1 MKRTVTK
8 KVRGFPAVDDGGVS
22 LTRVLGSAT
31 VRDFDPFLMLDSF
44 DSDNPDDYT
53 AGFPMHPH
61 RGIETVSYLAAGKMQ
76 HRDSLGHED
85 TVGDGEVQYM
95 TAGSGILHEERVPAA
110 PRMLGL
116 QLWLNLPAAEKMAAP
131 AYSAVK
137 RDEIPEVRF
146 EGGTLRV
153 LMGSF
158 GGVHGR
164 KSRHLP
170 FDYYAVHLEE
180 GASLEIGTD
189 AGRSCMIFTLEG
201 SVRIEGETVGP
212 KTAAK
217 LSGGSSVTI
226 AAEGGPAE
234 VMFMSS
240 VALGEPVCWGGPVVM
255 ASRGDLLTAF
265 RELDEGTFIKERLA
279 YEDKDR

>member
-8 KVRGFPAVDDGGVS
+8 KVRGFPAVDGGGVS

-95 TAGSGILHEERVPAA
+95 TAGSGILHEERVSAA

-201 SVRIEGETVGP
+201 AVRIEGETVGP

-217 LSGGSSVTI
+217 LSDGSSVTI

>member
-1 MKRTVTK
+1 MRRTVTK
-8 KVRGFPAVDDGGVS
+8 KVQGFRTVDGGGVS
-22 LTRVLGSAT
+22 LVRVLGNAT

-61 RGIETVSYLAAGKMQ
+61 RGIETISYLAKGKMQ

-116 QLWLNLPAAEKMAAP
+116 QLWLNLPAAEKMAKP

-137 RDEIPEVRF
+137 RDTLPEVRF
-146 EGGTLRV
+146 EGGSLRV
-153 LMGSF
+153 LMGSY
-158 GGVHGR
+158 GETHGK

-170 FDYYAVHLEE
+170 FDYYAVHLDG
-180 GASLEIGTD
+180 GASLTIETD

-201 SVRIEGETVGP
+201 SVRVEGETVGP

-217 LSGGSSVTI
+217 LSEGDSVTI

-240 VALGEPVCWGGPVVM
+240 VALGEPVYWGGPVVM
-255 ASRGDLLTAF
+255 ASHSDLWTAF
-265 RELDEGTFIKERLA
+265 RELDEGTFIKEQLD
-279 YEDKDR
+279 YGSEDR